1 MGRHFIEIEE
11 LRDIHRAWLGK
22 HGLLDRPWFI
32 LASGPNP
39 TVPPGMLDN
48 ARLVCINNAPA
59 TAKRIGLGSPHLTL
73 RNPDKEWKS
82 VRGCKLPLILWM
94 SNKADWAIHW
104 ARLVTAGGIAG
115 EIRALRKNLRDD
127 ITLTLLGSELEAV
140 GKLHKPSTGIFA
152 IIYGLFV
159 GVPEITFGGV
169 TMDKD
174 GYSYGSL
181 PGIQRHRDEDIVT
194 MQLIARRYPNVRTT
208 EAQVSERTGIP
219 LYQSSGN

>member
-11 LRDIHRAWLGK
+11 LRSIHREWLGRN
-22 HGLLDRPWFI
+22 GLLGRPWFI

-39 TVPPGMLDN
+39 TVPHGILDT
-48 ARLVCINNAPA
+48 ARLICINNAPA
-59 TAKRIGLGSPHLTL
+59 TAKRLGLGVPHLTL
-73 RNPDKEWKS
+73 RNPDKEWRS
-82 VRGCKLPLILWM
+82 VKGCKLPLILWM

-104 ARLVTAGGIAG
+104 ARLVTAAGIAG

-127 ITLTLLGSELEAV
+127 IVSNFLGSELQNV
-140 GKLHKPSTGIFA
+140 GQLHKPSTGIFA

-159 GVPEITFGGV
+159 GVPEITIGGV

-181 PGIQRHRDEDIVT
+181 PGIQRHRDEDFVT
-194 MQLIARRYPNVRTT
+194 MQFLAKRHPNVRTT
-208 EAQVSERTGIP
+208 EAQVSEQTGIP
-219 LYQSSGN
+219 LYQSGRD